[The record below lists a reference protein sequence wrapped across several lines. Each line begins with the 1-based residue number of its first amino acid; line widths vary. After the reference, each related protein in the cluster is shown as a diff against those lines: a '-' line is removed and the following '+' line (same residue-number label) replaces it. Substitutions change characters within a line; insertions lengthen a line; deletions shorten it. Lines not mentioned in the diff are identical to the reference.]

1 MVEPVFVILF
11 PPIIESTT
19 MQDKV
24 REKRI
29 INMALQLLEKQI
41 KVRPYS
47 FTSSTQT
54 RDYLRL
60 QLERLEK
67 EVFMVLYLD
76 NQHRLIS
83 SDITAI
89 GTISEASVYPREI
102 VKESLT
108 FNAAAVILAHNH
120 PSGVAEPSQADRA
133 LTDKLKEILSLVEI
147 KLLDHFVVGHGEVIS
162 FAERGWI

>member
-1 MVEPVFVILF
+1 
-11 PPIIESTT
+11 

-147 KLLDHFVVGHGEVIS
+147 KLLDHFVVGHGELVS
-162 FAERGWI
+162 FAERGWL

>member
-1 MVEPVFVILF
+1 
-11 PPIIESTT
+11 

-133 LTDKLKEILSLVEI
+133 LTNKLKEILSLVEI
-147 KLLDHFVVGHGEVIS
+147 KLLDHFVVGHGELVS
-162 FAERGWI
+162 FAERGWL